1 MNGAAQRPRPD
12 GVAAYHSAMPAIPHG
27 IDALLFDMDGV
38 LTDTARLHA
47 AAWKQTFDEY
57 LAGSRPE
64 HRLDDRPGDR
74 DRPGSGRP
82 GMAGPDPRRP
92 FALPEDYHRYVDGRP
107 RYDGV
112 RTFLASRGIT
122 LEEPEVVALG
132 DRKNE
137 LLQARLASDGVELY
151 PDAEAFLRAAR
162 AAGYRTALVS
172 SSKNARAIV
181 GAAGVLDL
189 FDAIVDGTSLE
200 PRGLRGKP
208 APDSFAAAAGD
219 VGSDVAGAAVLED
232 AVAGVAAGR
241 DGGFGLVVGVD
252 RHDDPQPLLDGGA
265 DVVVSALTDL
275 TLDGGPAHA

>member
-1 MNGAAQRPRPD
+1 MNGAAQRPRPA
-12 GVAAYHSAMPAIPHG
+12 GAAAYHSTMPAIPHG

-47 AAWKQTFDEY
+47 AAWKQTFDEF
-57 LAGSRPE
+57 LSRARPE
-64 HRLDDRPGDR
+64 QAGGDD
-74 DRPGSGRP
+74 
-82 GMAGPDPRRP
+82 PDPRRP

-122 LEEPEVVALG
+122 LDEPDVVALG

-137 LLQARLASDGVELY
+137 LLQARLAGDGVELY
-151 PDAEAFLRAAR
+151 PDAGAFLRAAR
-162 AAGYRTALVS
+162 DAGYRTALVS

-181 GAAGVLDL
+181 SAAGVLDL
-189 FDAIVDGTSLE
+189 FDAVVDGTSLE

-208 APDSFAAAAGD
+208 APDSFVAAAGD
-219 VGSDVAGAAVLED
+219 VGSEVARAAVLED

-241 DGGFGLVVGVD
+241 EGGFGLVVGVD

-275 TLDGGPAHA
+275 TLAGGPADA

>member
-1 MNGAAQRPRPD
+1 
-12 GVAAYHSAMPAIPHG
+12 MPAIPHG

-47 AAWKQTFDEY
+47 AAWKQTFDEF
-57 LAGSRPE
+57 LSGSRPE
-64 HRLDDRPGDR
+64 HRPGD
-74 DRPGSGRP
+74 
-82 GMAGPDPRRP
+82 GPDPHRP

-122 LEEPEVVALG
+122 LEEPDVVALG

-137 LLQARLASDGVELY
+137 LLQARLAGDGVELY
-151 PDAEAFLRAAR
+151 PDAGAFLRAAR
-162 AAGYRTALVS
+162 DAGYRTALVS

-181 GAAGVLDL
+181 SAAGVLDL
-189 FDAIVDGTSLE
+189 FDAVVDGTSLE

-208 APDSFAAAAGD
+208 APDSFVAAAGD
-219 VGSDVAGAAVLED
+219 VGSEVARAAVLED

-241 DGGFGLVVGVD
+241 EGGFGLVVGVD

-275 TLDGGPAHA
+275 TLAGGPADA